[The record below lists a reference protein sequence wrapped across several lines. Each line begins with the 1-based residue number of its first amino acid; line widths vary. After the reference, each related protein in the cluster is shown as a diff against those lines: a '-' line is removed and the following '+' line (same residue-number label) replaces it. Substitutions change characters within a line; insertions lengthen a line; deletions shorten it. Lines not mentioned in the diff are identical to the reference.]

1 MLFSKKLLNLK
12 RKNFYEGNFD
22 KLHIIVI
29 LNVIMLYKNSVD
41 SA

>member
-12 RKNFYEGNFD
+12 GKNFYDVNFD
-22 KLHIIVI
+22 KLQVIVI